1 MGITDQKLNSKGS
14 VTNVESMASWLVSVV
29 KDSQLGTQLTQA
41 RLMGLLLLFCCR
53 HLLADQ
59 MFLVNR

>member
-1 MGITDQKLNSKGS
+1 MDQKGNSKGS
-14 VTNVESMASWLVSVV
+14 VTNVESMATWLVSVV

-41 RLMGLLLLFCCR
+41 RLMGLLLPFCHR

-59 MFLVNR
+59 MFLVNH